1 MCFSGLILIMI
12 PVKGAKGINMNKLS
26 PSGRVQ
32 LQPGV
37 RDRELAIEHSHLFCR
52 EADRLFGVDL
62 CPTRYIGGLFH
73 GQGL

>member
-52 EADRLFGVDL
+52 EVDRLFGVV
-62 CPTRYIGGLFH
+62 CGLFN